1 MSTRINAVRGDITA
15 LNVDAVVNAANSS
28 LLGGGGVDGAIH
40 YAAGSALLA
49 ECRKLGGCPTG
60 EARITAGYNL
70 LAPWI
75 IHTVGPVWKGGDRGE
90 ATLLASCY
98 ANSLR
103 LAIEHS
109 LRTVA
114 FPAISTGAYAYPLRP
129 AAVIAIDMVR
139 ELTRQETTLEEVIF
153 CCYSG
158 SDFAIYK
165 KLLETVPDRYKSLF

>member
-1 MSTRINAVRGDITA
+1 MSKARWLPDRR
-15 LNVDAVVNAANSS
+15 S
-28 LLGGGGVDGAIH
+28 GA
-40 YAAGSALLA
+40 
-49 ECRKLGGCPTG
+49 
-60 EARITAGYNL
+60 ARITAGYNL

-129 AAVIAIDMVR
+129 AAVIAIDTAR

-158 SDFAIYK
+158 EDFAIYK
-165 KLLETVPDRYKSLF
+165 KLLETVPDRHKSLF

>member
-1 MSTRINAVRGDITA
+1 MPTRINAVRGDITA

-114 FPAISTGAYAYPLRP
+114 FPAISTGAYAYPLKP
-129 AAVIAIDMVR
+129 AAIIAIDTVR

-158 SDFAIYK
+158 EDFAIYK
-165 KLLETVPDRYKSLF
+165 KLLATVPDRHKPLF

>member
-1 MSTRINAVRGDITA
+1 MPTRINAVRGDITA

-114 FPAISTGAYAYPLRP
+114 FPAISTGAYAYPLKP
-129 AAVIAIDMVR
+129 AAVM
-139 ELTRQETTLEEVIF
+139 
-153 CCYSG
+153 
-158 SDFAIYK
+158 IYFNC
-165 KLLETVPDRYKSLF
+165 ETVDTVIGLGNHDYLLSGNPDYGLCSCHNCGPMRAASA

>member
-114 FPAISTGAYAYPLRP
+114 FPAISTGAYAYPLKP
-129 AAVIAIDMVR
+129 AAIIAIDGVR
-139 ELTRQETTLEEVIF
+139 GLTRQETTLEESSFVVIRAKTLPF
-153 CCYSG
+153 
-158 SDFAIYK
+158 
-165 KLLETVPDRYKSLF
+165 TKSSWLRAPT